1 MATELEKELGVLA
14 RLKVKLEKEEAKYR
28 EVKSEYEDQRTKVLG
43 LMNKEHVES
52 IKTNK
57 GIASIYTTT
66 TVELTDP
73 NKFFNYVARNRAFD
87 LLQRRIN
94 TKAWKERIEAG
105 KRVPGTEPKRV
116 RNLRFTLAK

>member
-1 MATELEKELGVLA
+1 MATELEKELGMLA

>member
-14 RLKVKLEKEEAKYR
+14 RLKIKLDKEEEKYR

-57 GIASIYTTT
+57 GVASVYTTT
-66 TVELTDP
+66 MVELTDP

-116 RNLRFTLAK
+116 RKLRFTLAK